1 MLVEIST
8 EALPSLRVL
17 EIKRCGYGVLQSVV
31 RTTSSITKLELE
43 SISGLTDEVWRDVI
57 LYLGEVEEKSLQTLS
72 KIIIGGDN
80 GFAIT
85 ELKELKNLCGD
96 VSIKGLEKVQNSMH
110 AREAQISQKRLS
122 GLEVEWSNLFDGSRK
137 ETLEK
142 EILNVLKPHT
152 NNLKSLRVVSYGGVE
167 FPNWVGDPS
176 FLRLT
181 HVSIRGCKK
190 CTSLPPLGQLLSLKQ
205 LFIQGMHEVKFV
217 GSELLGTGLAFPSLE
232 FLSFND
238 MQGWKVWSTGS
249 DHVVFPCLQELLI
262 INCPTLVEISTE
274 ALPSLRVLEI
284 KRCGYGV
291 LQSVVSTTS
300 SITKLELESIS
311 GLTDEVWRDVILY
324 LGEVEEVRLDRCNEI
339 RYFWVSEAHADKVL
353 VNLRELVL
361 WSCNDLVSLGE
372 KEEDNCGNNFLTSLK
387 MLEIWFCNSMT
398 RCISPKNIQKLKI
411 DSCSSITSVSLPTQK
426 LKSVLIYDCKKLL
439 EEELVG
445 EKSNLL
451 IKNKNM
457 PMLEN
462 VCIRSWQNL
471 KSITE
476 LSYFIHLRELLI
488 EDCPSMESIPD
499 REFPSLTLL
508 KHMTIL
514 NCPSMDSSFPR
525 GLWPLNLHSL
535 VIGKLKKPISQWGQQ
550 NFPASLVHLSL
561 FGGSKEDDVSSCT
574 QLSHLL
580 PSSLTSLHVQN
591 FEKLESL
598 SAGLQHLTSLR
609 HLSIDN
615 VTNMKKDMQEILF
628 PSLSSLIIRGFP
640 NLKERCSRRG
650 CYWPFISHIP
660 NVKIDGHYIH

>member
-1 MLVEIST
+1 MAEIVLSAKLASVTLKKLARSKGIQSELKKWEHSLSQIQDLLDDASDKEITNKAVKRWLNSLQHLDYDIDDILDELET
-8 EALPSLRVL
+8 EAMHH
-17 EIKRCGYGVLQSVV
+17 E
-31 RTTSSITKLELE
+31 
-43 SISGLTDEVWRDVI
+43 LTD
-57 LYLGEVEEKSLQTLS
+57 GSGT
-72 KIIIGGDN
+72 
-80 GFAIT
+80 IT
-85 ELKELKNLCGD
+85 NK
-96 VSIKGLEKVQNSMH
+96 VSPF
-110 AREAQISQKRLS
+110 SQ
-122 GLEVEWSNLFDGSRK
+122 
-137 ETLEK
+137 
-142 EILNVLKPHT
+142 H
-152 NNLKSLRVVSYGGVE
+152 
-167 FPNWVGDPS
+167 
-176 FLRLT
+176 
-181 HVSIRGCKK
+181 
-190 CTSLPPLGQLLSLKQ
+190 
-205 LFIQGMHEVKFV
+205 
-217 GSELLGTGLAFPSLE
+217 
-232 FLSFND
+232 
-238 MQGWKVWSTGS
+238 
-249 DHVVFPCLQELLI
+249 
-262 INCPTLVEISTE
+262 
-274 ALPSLRVLEI
+274 
-284 KRCGYGV
+284 
-291 LQSVVSTTS
+291 
-300 SITKLELESIS
+300 
-311 GLTDEVWRDVILY
+311 
-324 LGEVEEVRLDRCNEI
+324 RCNEI
-339 RYFWVSEAHADKVL
+339 RYFWVSEAHAYKVL

-372 KEEDNCGNNFLTSLK
+372 KEEDNYGNNFLTSLK
-387 MLEIWFCNSMT
+387 MLEIWFCHNMT

-462 VCIRSWQNL
+462 GFLGNLPRVFKYSRVVTLKIFQEVLVTSWWSWIRKEVQVESFHDPL
-471 KSITE
+471 KS
-476 LSYFIHLRELLI
+476 SPWWSQDFPMVVSRDSSKELLI

-514 NCPSMDSSFPR
+514 NCPNMDSSFPR

-574 QLSHLL
+574 QLSHLR

-598 SAGLQHLTSLR
+598 LAGLQHLTSLR

-615 VTNMKKDMQEILF
+615 VPNMKDMQEILF
-628 PSLSSLIIRGFP
+628 PSLSSLIIRRCP

-650 CYWPFISHIP
+650 CYWPLISHIP

>member
-1 MLVEIST
+1 MNDLATSVAGDIFSRFDNQTEIGFRKKAFEKYRHISFVRDQYEAYNKFKTFGKNSTYQIRFSVEL
-8 EALPSLRVL
+8 LPSLPLLRVL
-17 EIKRCGYGVLQSVV
+17 CLSDYEISEVPEPIGNLKHLRYLNLSRTRITQLPENVCNLYNLQTLIIYGCRRL
-31 RTTSSITKLELE
+31 TKLPNSFSKLKNLRHFDIRDTPLLMKMPLGIGEL
-43 SISGLTDEVWRDVI
+43 
-57 LYLGEVEEKSLQTLS
+57 KSLQTLS

-85 ELKELKNLCGD
+85 ELKELKNLRGD
-96 VSIKGLEKVQNSMH
+96 VSIKGLEKVKNAMH

-122 GLEVEWSNLFDGSRK
+122 ELEVEWSNLFDGSRK

-142 EILNVLKPHT
+142 EVLDVLKPHT
-152 NNLKSLRVVSYGGVE
+152 NNLKSLKVVSYGGVE

-190 CTSLPPLGQLLSLKQ
+190 CTSLPPLGQLPSLKQ

-238 MQGWKVWSTGS
+238 MQGWKVWSTNS
-249 DHVVFPCLQELLI
+249 DHVVFPSLQELLI
-262 INCPTLVEISTE
+262 INCPRLVEISTE

-284 KRCGYGV
+284 RRCGYGV
-291 LQSVVSTTS
+291 LQSVVHNTS

-339 RYFWVSEAHADKVL
+339 RYFWVSEAHAGKVL
-353 VNLRELVL
+353 MNLRELEL
-361 WSCNDLVSLGE
+361 WSCNDLVSLAE
-372 KEEDNCGNNFLTSLK
+372 KEEDNCGSNLK

-398 RCISPKNIQKLKI
+398 RCICPNNIQKLKI
-411 DSCSSITSVSLPTQK
+411 DRCSSITSVSLPTQK

-451 IKNKNM
+451 FKNKNTS
-457 PMLEN
+457 MLEN
-462 VCIRSWQNL
+462 VRIRGWSNL
-471 KSITE
+471 RSITE
-476 LSYFIHLRELLI
+476 LSYFINLREIQI

-499 REFPSLTLL
+499 HEFPSLTLL

-525 GLWPLNLHSL
+525 GLWPVNLHSL
-535 VIGKLKKPISQWGQQ
+535 VIGQLKKPISQWGLQ
-550 NFPASLVHLSL
+550 NFPTSLVHL
-561 FGGSKEDDVSSCT
+561 
-574 QLSHLL
+574 
-580 PSSLTSLHVQN
+580 
-591 FEKLESL
+591 
-598 SAGLQHLTSLR
+598 
-609 HLSIDN
+609 
-615 VTNMKKDMQEILF
+615 
-628 PSLSSLIIRGFP
+628 
-640 NLKERCSRRG
+640 
-650 CYWPFISHIP
+650 
-660 NVKIDGHYIH
+660 